1 MQLNLRRLVPEGAHR
16 KFCKLVEAKNG
27 RKKRTSKRGST
38 SLMNAAC
45 TATKQRRVK
54 TMPRR
59 MVAQTK
65 RRRKI
70 LENTRKTSPTRI
82 PRTWNRKIHKKNRS
96 FADGCLGCQHALVFL
111 TARSLRLRQTRGR
124 GARCA
129 QLLINE
135 VCSQDKDQQ
144 FLRRKIAHAF
154 MCTCCTRQPLS
165 KFIVTLNGHV

>member
-27 RKKRTSKRGST
+27 RKKRTSKKGNVPDERCLYSNQAT
-38 SLMNAAC
+38 ASENDAAPNGC
-45 TATKQRRVK
+45 TDEEKK
-54 TMPRR
+54 
-59 MVAQTK
+59 
-65 RRRKI
+65 KI